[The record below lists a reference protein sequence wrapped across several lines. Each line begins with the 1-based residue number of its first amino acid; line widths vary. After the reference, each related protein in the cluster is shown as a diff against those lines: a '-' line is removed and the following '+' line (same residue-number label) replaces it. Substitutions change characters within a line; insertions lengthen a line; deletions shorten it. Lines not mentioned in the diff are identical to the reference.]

1 VARVATCGVQAGMTV
16 ASDVGLFGKP
26 DESRDYLPLLRWM
39 VVLGLVVFALIV
51 LSYFGLI
58 QVMMETDRTRLSLL
72 ILAIFA
78 ITSLHCLYQ
87 TLVVSRELTATR
99 RIREQIVGA
108 AGALQMR
115 GDKVVAGDGQELHP
129 GVLSRHISN
138 LFRKAELQG
147 GRRLDQTLLLRSLAD
162 KLRGREKLGWFVAEG
177 LLRLALLGTA
187 VGFILMLVPIAGL
200 TSFDV
205 DTLRSALAGM
215 SGGMAIALN
224 VTVAGIATALVL
236 KLEYYFLDEDI
247 AELFHQITEITEV
260 YVVSALER
268 GPDGGR

>member
-1 VARVATCGVQAGMTV
+1 MTA
-16 ASDVGLFGKP
+16 ASDAGLFGKP

-39 VVLGLVVFALIV
+39 VVISLVVFGTVV

-58 QVMMETDRTRLSLL
+58 QLMMETDRTRLSLL
-72 ILAIFA
+72 ILAIFV
-78 ITSLHCLYQ
+78 ITSLHCFVQ
-87 TLVVSRELTATR
+87 TLVVSRELSATR
-99 RIREQIVGA
+99 RVRDQIVGA

-115 GDKVVAGDGQELHP
+115 GDRIIAADGHELQP
-129 GVLSRHISN
+129 GVLSRHIAN
-138 LFRKAELQG
+138 LFRKADLQG

-162 KLRGREKLGWFVAEG
+162 RLRSREKLGWFVAEA

-215 SGGMAIALN
+215 SSGMAIALN
-224 VTVAGIATALVL
+224 VTVTGIATALVL

-268 GPDGGR
+268 GADGGR